1 MSEWLE
7 RDALGTRAVASVQVS
22 SRSLVLRAED
32 AVSEVPF
39 DRVLGIVQ
47 DGATA
52 ILLAPRRRP
61 SPPWFVIPTS
71 ALGDS
76 VEAFV
81 DLVDRRSREGHYRV
95 APARRG
101 ERSKDELRSD
111 VLARRP
117 VPGEV
122 DVPVG
127 LGPGGRTRRRIGLG
141 AAIAT
146 IALGGAL
153 AVAVP
158 IVGAPLATIG
168 AGATAVSVGRMLHAR
183 RRRVL
188 VLAPE
193 GAVVGFPEEV
203 ATLGWDELGPIA
215 VEPAEGGRA
224 LALRSRDARP
234 FGFLHESW
242 IAAPIDRV
250 AAIAEHYRRRYSQ

>member
-1 MSEWLE
+1 MTEWLE
-7 RDALGTRAVASVQVS
+7 GDAIGTRAVASVEVTP
-22 SRSLVLRAED
+22 RALVLRSEGLS
-32 AVSEVPF
+32 SEVPF
-39 DRVLGIVQ
+39 DSVLGIVQ
-47 DGATA
+47 DGASA

-61 SPPWFVIPTS
+61 SPPWFVIPGT
-71 ALGDS
+71 ALGET

-81 DLVDRRSREGHYRV
+81 DLVDRRSREGHYRA
-95 APARRG
+95 APARRS
-101 ERSKDELRSD
+101 ERSKDDLRSD

-127 LGPGGRTRRRIGLG
+127 LGPGGRVRRRLGLG

-146 IALGGAL
+146 FALGSAL
-153 AVAVP
+153 AIAVP
-158 IVGAPLATIG
+158 ILGAPLATIG

-193 GAVVGFPEEV
+193 GAVVGFPERV
-203 ATLGWDELGPIA
+203 ATIGWDEVGPIA
-215 VEPAEGGRA
+215 VEPAERGRA
-224 LALRSRDARP
+224 LAFRSRDAQP
-234 FGFLHESW
+234 IGFLHESW

-250 AAIAEHYRRRYSQ
+250 AAIAEHYRRRYTR